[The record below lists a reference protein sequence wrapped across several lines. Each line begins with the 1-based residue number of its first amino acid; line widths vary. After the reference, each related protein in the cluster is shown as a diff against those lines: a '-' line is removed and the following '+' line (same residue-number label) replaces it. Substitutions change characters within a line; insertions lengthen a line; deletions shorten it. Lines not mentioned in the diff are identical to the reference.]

1 MVVAVV
7 TVRVVQMAIHRVI
20 DMVAMRHGLM
30 AATWPVYMTCG
41 VAVALVGRRAAIRVE
56 GIHRQ
61 AVLVDMIAMHM
72 VQMTI
77 VQIVNV
83 AIVLNSR
90 MTTARLVLMVMI
102 GMLRASTH
110 VDRLFL
116 AW

>member
-1 MVVAVV
+1 
-7 TVRVVQMAIHRVI
+7 
-20 DMVAMRHGLM
+20 
-30 AATWPVYMTCG
+30 
-41 VAVALVGRRAAIRVE
+41 
-56 GIHRQ
+56 
-61 AVLVDMIAMHM
+61 MIAMHM
-72 VQMTI
+72 VQMSI

-102 GMLRASTH
+102 GMLRTGTH